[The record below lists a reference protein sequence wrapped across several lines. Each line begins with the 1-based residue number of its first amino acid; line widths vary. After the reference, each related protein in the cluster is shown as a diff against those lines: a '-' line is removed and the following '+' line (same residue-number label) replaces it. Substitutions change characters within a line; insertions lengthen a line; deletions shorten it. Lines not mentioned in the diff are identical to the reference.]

1 MQVAMSDMRVLSA
14 SDADVVAQR
23 RDLLNAAPGGGCD
36 GHLPAGALEYLAK
49 HCTAPLYIDP
59 VSTTWAKKLLP
70 VLGRFDTIKPNRLE
84 MEVLAGMSIATDAD
98 LEEACTR
105 VLATGVRRVFV
116 SLGADGIYYKGP
128 AGSVHRRSRAF
139 DKLVNATGAGDATMA
154 GIVHATLA
162 GKSEDE
168 VLDFALGAGLVA
180 IAAPDTISETMSEQ
194 AVHTMI
200 KEYVQ

>member
-1 MQVAMSDMRVLSA
+1 M
-14 SDADVVAQR
+14 
-23 RDLLNAAPGGGCD
+23 
-36 GHLPAGALEYLAK
+36 
-49 HCTAPLYIDP
+49 
-59 VSTTWAKKLLP
+59 STTWAKKLLP

-84 MEVLAGMSIATDAD
+84 MEVLAGMPIATDAD

-105 VLATGVRRVFV
+105 VLAAGVRRVFV

-162 GKSEDE
+162 GKSESE

-180 IAAPDTISETMSEQ
+180 IAAPDTISEEMSGR
-194 AVHTMI
+194 AVQTMI